1 METLSRDLMIG
12 MLRKGQDGS
21 QILQILNVIVPET
34 VEVAEAQEVEAAW
47 AF

>member
-34 VEVAEAQEVEAAW
+34 VEVAEAQEVEAA
-47 AF
+47 